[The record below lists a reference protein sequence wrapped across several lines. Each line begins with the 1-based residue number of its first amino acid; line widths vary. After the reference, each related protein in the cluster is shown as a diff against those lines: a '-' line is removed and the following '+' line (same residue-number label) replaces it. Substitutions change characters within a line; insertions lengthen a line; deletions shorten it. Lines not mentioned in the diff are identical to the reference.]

1 MDAPLLAPHPPARGS
16 LKGAADEEI
25 EAASA
30 ACCRICLDSDLI
42 LLNALC
48 KAVAAIGGVAY
59 WLDKGG
65 HFRNRFADGWFH
77 ILSKHPVPF
86 YYCVGVVVF
95 FALVGVFG
103 LILHCSTSP
112 SSNNDFPC
120 FARSSNR
127 RSDSSDDDFVVV
139 VVIVIIFAIVGI
151 VYAFIAATIAVQ
163 RIFQR
168 HYHILA
174 KKELTKEYVVEDL
187 RGGYTPPKL
196 DPEHEQ
202 RLKKL
207 QLM

>member
-1 MDAPLLAPHPPARGS
+1 MLVSTSNKISTDICAKQIGS
-16 LKGAADEEI
+16 
-25 EAASA
+25 
-30 ACCRICLDSDLI
+30 
-42 LLNALC
+42 
-48 KAVAAIGGVAY
+48 
-59 WLDKGG
+59 
-65 HFRNRFADGWFH
+65 
-77 ILSKHPVPF
+77 
-86 YYCVGVVVF
+86 GVVVF

-127 RSDSSDDDFVVV
+127 RSDSSDDDDDDDFAVVV
-139 VVIVIIFAIVGI
+139 IIVIIFAIIGI

-174 KKELTKEYVVEDL
+174 KKELTKVTWLDALIYPHHLAQASLTSSLFGVQEYVVEDL

-196 DPEHEQ
+196 DLEHEQ

>member
-1 MDAPLLAPHPPARGS
+1 MSCQKIVNAISFQNQHHCNYQATIAFQIAILTDLFKYRILVSTSNKISTNICAKQIGS
-16 LKGAADEEI
+16 
-25 EAASA
+25 
-30 ACCRICLDSDLI
+30 
-42 LLNALC
+42 
-48 KAVAAIGGVAY
+48 
-59 WLDKGG
+59 
-65 HFRNRFADGWFH
+65 
-77 ILSKHPVPF
+77 
-86 YYCVGVVVF
+86 GVVVF

-174 KKELTKEYVVEDL
+174 KKELTKVTCLESLIYPHHF
-187 RGGYTPPKL
+187 T
-196 DPEHEQ
+196 
-202 RLKKL
+202 
-207 QLM
+207 